1 MKKEVDSKELNQVL
15 HLSSRILKILYFVII
30 IGIVFIGT
38 MLLKEWKIFSFLWRI
53 VLIISPVI
61 LGLGIAWILN
71 PIVTYLS
78 ERGMRR
84 LWATSLVYIILI
96 LLLIVFFWALIPVLS
111 EQLNELTKMIPKIVN
126 DGSIQLNNL
135 FDRISNIEGLEIEE
149 VRAGVFAS
157 IQDYSKTFMNDVPST
172 FVSIA
177 TKLFSYLGQ
186 FAIALLVGFYL
197 LLNFKGASRHLF
209 SFVPNKYQKESK
221 LLFKVLDFKLHS
233 FVKGTLFSSSVLM
246 TMNIIGFLLVGLK
259 APILFG
265 IFCGITNI
273 IPYIGPYIGA
283 VPAIVVGFSQ
293 GTTTGILVLVVITIT
308 QMLEGNIL
316 HPLIM
321 SKSMKLHP
329 VTIIIGL
336 LIFGSIF
343 GIVGMIIATPCISL
357 LKILG
362 KFILMKLKLFDMEDY
377 DLASEIE

>member
-1 MKKEVDSKELNQVL
+1 M
-15 HLSSRILKILYFVII
+15 
-30 IGIVFIGT
+30 
-38 MLLKEWKIFSFLWRI
+38 
-53 VLIISPVI
+53 
-61 LGLGIAWILN
+61 
-71 PIVTYLS
+71 
-78 ERGMRR
+78 
-84 LWATSLVYIILI
+84 
-96 LLLIVFFWALIPVLS
+96 
-111 EQLNELTKMIPKIVN
+111 
-126 DGSIQLNNL
+126 
-135 FDRISNIEGLEIEE
+135 
-149 VRAGVFAS
+149 
-157 IQDYSKTFMNDVPST
+157 
-172 FVSIA
+172 
-177 TKLFSYLGQ
+177 
-186 FAIALLVGFYL
+186 
-197 LLNFKGASRHLF
+197 F

-283 VPAIVVGFSQ
+283 VPAIIVGFSQ